1 MAGLA
6 DVIRVARGEE
16 PCDLVIRGGEV
27 INVLS
32 GEIHK
37 ADVAIFDGMVVGLG
51 DYEGREEA
59 DVSGKYLAPG
69 FIDGHVHIESSM
81 VEVREFAKAVV
92 PRGTTSV
99 VVDPH
104 EIANVFGLEGIQY
117 MLRSSKFN
125 PLNVFLMLPSCVPA
139 THFETS
145 GSSLKG
151 FDLYP
156 FLNEKWVLGIGE
168 VMNYPGV
175 LRQDQ
180 DILDKI
186 TMAQEKRVDGHAPG
200 VSGNDLCAY
209 IAAGIGSDHESTT
222 VEEVREKLRL
232 GMHIMIR
239 EGSLTKNLRDL
250 IPAVNVNNLSRC
262 FFVTDDRHPKDILDE
277 GHIDF
282 MVRTA
287 IEMGIDPVSAVRL
300 ATINCADYFK
310 LDKLGAIA
318 PGYIADILV
327 LDSLDEPR
335 VEMVF
340 KRGLLAARDGEI
352 LALEVEPPKVPLRG
366 SINIKLLTLDDF
378 RIPAKGK
385 RIRIIQVHPKAIKTS
400 EVIAD
405 ARIEDGDAVSDPE
418 HDTMKVLVIERH
430 HASDKIGRGFVKGL
444 GMKRGAIASS
454 VSHDSH
460 NIVVVGANDEDMLE
474 AVIQICRMN
483 GGLAVVDG
491 GKVLAS
497 VPLPVAGLMSEEPM
511 AEVRDEIEKLDK
523 AARTIGIMID
533 EPFMTISFVTLA
545 VVPELKLTDLGLFNV
560 NTFKFV
566 NLFAV

>member
-16 PCDLVIRGGEV
+16 PCDLVIKGGEV

-32 GEIHK
+32 GEIHR
-37 ADVAIFDGMVVGLG
+37 ADVAVFDGAVVGLG
-51 DYEGREEA
+51 KYEGHEEA
-59 DVSGKYLAPG
+59 DASGKYLAPG

-81 VEVREFAKAVV
+81 VEVREFARAVV
-92 PRGTTSV
+92 PLGTTSV

-200 VSGNDLCAY
+200 LSGRDLCAY
-209 IAAGIGSDHESTT
+209 VAAGIGSDHEGTT
-222 VEEVREKLRL
+222 VEEVKEKLSL

-250 IPAVNVNNLSRC
+250 IPAVTRYNLNRC

-300 ATINCADYFK
+300 ATINCAEYFK

-327 LDSLDEPR
+327 IDSLEKPR
-335 VEMVF
+335 VETVY
-340 KRGLLAARDGEI
+340 KRGVLAARDGE
-352 LALEVEPPKVPLRG
+352 LLDLEVEPPKVPLRG
-366 SINIKLLTLDDF
+366 SINIKILDLDDF

-385 RIRIIQVHPKAIKTS
+385 QVRVIQLHPKDIKTT
-400 EVIAD
+400 EVVAD
-405 ARIEDGDAVSDPE
+405 ARIEDGAAVSDPE
-418 HDTMKVLVIERH
+418 NDIIKLVVIERH
-430 HASDKIGRGFVKGL
+430 HASDKLGRGFVRGF

-460 NIVVVGANDEDMLE
+460 NIVVAGVNDRDMLE

-483 GGLAVVDG
+483 GGLAVVEG

-511 AEVRDEIEKLDK
+511 TKVRDQVEELDK
-523 AARTIGIMID
+523 AARSLGITID
-533 EPFMTISFVTLA
+533 EPFMAISFVTLA
-545 VVPELKLTDLGLFNV
+545 VVPDLKLTDLGLFDV

-566 NLFAV
+566 NLFVV

>member
-6 DVIRVARGEE
+6 DVIKVARGEV

-32 GEIHK
+32 GEIHR

-51 DYEGREEA
+51 EYEGHEEV

-139 THFETS
+139 TNFETS

-186 TMAQEKRVDGHAPG
+186 TMAHEKRVDGHAPG
-200 VSGNDLCAY
+200 VSGKDLCAY
-209 IAAGIGSDHESTT
+209 IAAGIGSDHEATT

-250 IPAVNVNNLSRC
+250 IPAVNANNLSRC

-287 IEMGIDPVSAVRL
+287 IEMGVDPVSAVRL

-318 PGYIADILV
+318 PGYVADILV

-335 VEMVF
+335 VEMVY

-352 LALEVEPPKVPLRG
+352 LDLGVEPPKVPLRG
-366 SINIKLLTLDDF
+366 SINIKFLKLEDF
-378 RIPAKGK
+378 RVPAKGK
-385 RIRIIQVHPKAIKTS
+385 RMRVIQVHPKAILTS

-405 ARIEDGDAVSDPE
+405 ARIENGSAVSDPQN
-418 HDTMKVLVIERH
+418 DIMKVLVIERH
-430 HASDKIGRGFVKGL
+430 HASDRIGKGFLKGL

-460 NIVVVGANDEDMLE
+460 NIVVAGTNDEDMLE

-483 GGLAVVDG
+483 GGLTVVAG
-491 GKVLAS
+491 GKVLAG
-497 VPLPVAGLMSEEPM
+497 VPLPVAGLMSEQSM
-511 AEVRDEIEKLDK
+511 VEVRDQLEELDK
-523 AARTIGIMID
+523 AARSIGITID

-545 VVPELKLTDLGLFNV
+545 VMPELKLTDLGLFNV